1 VIGLSFMP
9 ELSAKAGVHFQ
20 PMRIALITPYG
31 AAHRNGNWH
40 TAARWAR
47 FLREAGH
54 TVRVQV
60 EWDGRPAD
68 LMLALHARR
77 SFAAIHAFAER
88 FPSRPLLLA
97 LTGTD
102 LYRDIHEDRDAQ
114 QALELAHRIIVLQ
127 DRGVDELAAHLAAKT
142 RVIYQS
148 APDIARAKV
157 RPHTFEVL
165 VIGHLRAEKD
175 PFRVALA
182 TSYLPEHSHIQVTH
196 LGGALSEEMAET
208 AELAQSKL
216 PRWRWAGD
224 VPHWAVLK
232 RLARAHLMVIS
243 SVMEGGANVIC
254 EALAAD
260 VLSQNTSNTDD
271 FSQPWA
277 QVPQPIPLRPP
288 NDPEGE
294 PLGTLEGSLEDM
306 TGRFNIN
313 NLLRL
318 GADGKP
324 DPQPLATDQ
333 ITRARTTTATMAA
346 ASAARRRR
354 R

>member
-1 VIGLSFMP
+1 
-9 ELSAKAGVHFQ
+9 
-20 PMRIALITPYG
+20 MRIALITPYG

-40 TAARWAR
+40 TAARWTR

-77 SFAAIHAFAER
+77 SFAAIRAFAER

-102 LYRDIHEDRDAQ
+102 LYRDIHQDRDAQ

-127 DRGVDELAAHLAAKT
+127 DRGVDELATHLAAKT

-148 APDIARAKV
+148 APDIARLPSP
-157 RPHTFEVL
+157 PHSFEVL
-165 VIGHLRAEKD
+165 VIGHLRTEKD

-182 TSYLPEHSHIQVTH
+182 TSYLPEHSHIRVTH
-196 LGGALSEEMAET
+196 LGGALSEEMAAT
-208 AELAQSKL
+208 AEMAQSRL
-216 PRWRWAGD
+216 PRWHWDGD
-224 VPHWAVLK
+224 VPHRTVLK

-260 VLSQNTSNTDD
+260 VPVLASD
-271 FSQPWA
+271 
-277 QVPQPIPLRPP
+277 IP
-288 NDPEGE
+288 G
-294 PLGTLEGSLEDM
+294 
-306 TGRFNIN
+306 NIGM
-313 NLLRL
+313 L
-318 GADGKP
+318 GADYPGYFPVGDEKR
-324 DPQPLATDQ
+324 LATLLTKAESDPDFYADLK
-333 ITRARTTTATMAA
+333 RHARQRRGLMRPEQE
-346 ASAARRRR
+346 ASRLRQVVAEFEQSSS
-354 R
+354 

>member
-1 VIGLSFMP
+1 
-9 ELSAKAGVHFQ
+9 
-20 PMRIALITPYG
+20 MRIALITPYG
-31 AAHRNGNWH
+31 REHRNGNWH

-54 TVRVQV
+54 TVRTQV
-60 EWDGRPAD
+60 EWDGRSAD

-77 SFAAIHAFAER
+77 SFASIRAFAER
-88 FPSRPLLLA
+88 FPTRPLLLA

-127 DRGVDELAAHLAAKT
+127 ERGPDELAPHLAAKT

-148 APDIARAKV
+148 APDIAHLPSPKGV
-157 RPHTFEVL
+157 FEVL

-182 TSYLPEHSHIQVTH
+182 TAHLPGDSKIKVTH
-196 LGGALSEEMAET
+196 LGSALSEDMAET

-216 PRWRWAGD
+216 PRWHWAGE
-224 VPHWAVLK
+224 VPHKAVLK

-254 EALAAD
+254 EALAAGVP
-260 VLSQNTSNTDD
+260 VLASHMSGNIGMLGEDYPGYFPVGDERQLAKLMSRAETDPD
-271 FSQPWA
+271 FYA
-277 QVPQPIPLRPP
+277 DLLNHARLRRGLMR
-288 NDPEGE
+288 PEQE
-294 PLGTLEGSLEDM
+294 AS
-306 TGRFNIN
+306 R
-313 NLLRL
+313 LRQAVAEFEQ
-318 GADGKP
+318 GPG
-324 DPQPLATDQ
+324 
-333 ITRARTTTATMAA
+333 
-346 ASAARRRR
+346 
-354 R
+354 

>member
-1 VIGLSFMP
+1 
-9 ELSAKAGVHFQ
+9 
-20 PMRIALITPYG
+20 MRIALITPYG
-31 AAHRNGNWH
+31 REHRNGNWH

-54 TVRVQV
+54 TVRTQV
-60 EWDGRPAD
+60 EWDGRDTD

-77 SFAAIHAFAER
+77 SFASIRAFAER

-102 LYRDIHEDRDAQ
+102 LYRDIHEDGDAQ

-127 DRGVDELAAHLAAKT
+127 DRGPDELSAHLAART

-148 APDIARAKV
+148 APDIARLPA
-157 RPHTFEVL
+157 PADTFEVL

-182 TSYLPEHSHIQVTH
+182 TTYLPGHSHIRVTH

-208 AELAQSKL
+208 ADMAQSKL
-216 PRWRWAGD
+216 PRWRWLGD
-224 VPHWAVLK
+224 VPHRTVLK
-232 RLARAHLMVIS
+232 HLSRAHLMVIS

-260 VLSQNTSNTDD
+260 VPVLASHMPGNVGMLGEDYPGYFPVGDERQLARLLSMAETDPD
-271 FSQPWA
+271 FYA
-277 QVPQPIPLRPP
+277 
-288 NDPEGE
+288 D
-294 PLGTLEGSLEDM
+294 
-306 TGRFNIN
+306 
-313 NLLRL
+313 LLSH
-318 GADGKP
+318 A
-324 DPQPLATDQ
+324 
-333 ITRARTTTATMAA
+333 RARRGLMRPEQE
-346 ASAARRRR
+346 ASRLRQAVAEFEQAPG
-354 R
+354 